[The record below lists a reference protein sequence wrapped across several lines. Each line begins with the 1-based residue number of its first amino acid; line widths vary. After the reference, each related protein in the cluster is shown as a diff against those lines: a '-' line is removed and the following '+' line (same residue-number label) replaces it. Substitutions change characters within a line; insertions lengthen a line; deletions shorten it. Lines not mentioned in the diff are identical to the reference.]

1 MNVWNP
7 AFGADI
13 VDVVLDDVCEG
24 ADLGVIKLSEV
35 FCDVVV
41 EIYFDIGVFGLV
53 GVAAGGAVVPV
64 PAIGRD
70 NCLPVG
76 KFRAVYYGSTGRFD
90 E

>member
-1 MNVWNP
+1 MDIGDSS
-7 AFGADI
+7 FGAEIVDI
-13 VDVVLDDVCEG
+13 VLDNVCEG
-24 ADLGVIKLSEV
+24 ADVGVIKLSEI

-53 GVAAGGAVVPV
+53 GVATGGAVVPV
-64 PAIGRD
+64 PAVGRD

-76 KFRAVYYGSTGRFD
+76 KFCAVYNGSTGRFD